1 VFCVRLQQPW
11 EKCSCAR
18 LLGCR
23 RLAQHPQQG
32 SAVLAQALVRD
43 SGRIAGDEGLDV
55 GQGSLL
61 LIDWVYHVQQRED
74 IQRMSYNI
82 NEWPEVPIACIS
94 RILGSSAQAFALF
107 VT

>member
-1 VFCVRLQQPW
+1 M
-11 EKCSCAR
+11 
-18 LLGCR
+18 
-23 RLAQHPQQG
+23 
-32 SAVLAQALVRD
+32 
-43 SGRIAGDEGLDV
+43 
-55 GQGSLL
+55 L

-74 IQRMSYNI
+74 IQRVSHNI